1 MNTVSP
7 TLRWPPAEAEA
18 QALEARFGL
27 RVAARL
33 HAGAEEVPHDV
44 SERLRVARLQAVA
57 RARQARQPAAAL
69 VRQSAPSI
77 QLVHVD
83 PYSGTLQGT
92 VAMLDGDDERD
103 EAWWRRLGILL
114 LVLMMGTGLFGID
127 WWHTQ
132 EQIRTAAEIDAALL
146 GDALPPAAYTD
157 PGFTEYLSAHPLVT
171 VPPSE
176 AVPTEAVP
184 TEVGP
189 GELGPSGVGP
199 AQ

>member
-1 MNTVSP
+1 MSP
-7 TLRWPPAEAEA
+7 TRRWPPAEAEA

-57 RARQARQPAAAL
+57 RARQARQPVAAP
-69 VRQSAPSI
+69 VRQTAPSI

-103 EAWWRRLGILL
+103 EAWWRRLGILA
-114 LVLMMGTGLFGID
+114 LVVMMGMGLFGID

-132 EQIRTAAEIDAALL
+132 EQIRTTAEIDAALL

-157 PGFTEYLSAHPLVT
+157 PGFTEFVASHPLAT
-171 VPPSE
+171 PAAAE
-176 AVPTEAVP
+176 A
-184 TEVGP
+184 
-189 GELGPSGVGP
+189 GP

>member
-1 MNTVSP
+1 VNTVSP

-27 RVAARL
+27 RLAARL
-33 HAGAEEVPHDV
+33 NAGAADVPHDV
-44 SERLRVARLQAVA
+44 SERLRVARLQAVG
-57 RARQARQPAAAL
+57 RARLARQPVAAP
-69 VRQSAPSI
+69 VRQTAPSI

-92 VAMLDGDDERD
+92 VAMLDGDDQRD
-103 EAWWRRLGILL
+103 EAWWRRLGVTL
-114 LVLMMGTGLFGID
+114 LVVLMAMGLFGID

-157 PGFTEYLSAHPLVT
+157 PGFTEYLSAHPLVAHQ
-171 VPPSE
+171 PSE
-176 AVPTEAVP
+176 A
-184 TEVGP
+184 
-189 GELGPSGVGP
+189 GP